1 MTLTSRGRR
10 IRVITDSVADLPWEV
25 AQQLGIQVVP
35 IYVILGAESYLADAA
50 LDAAW
55 FYREWERLDCRS
67 QTAAPPPEEF
77 LSAYR
82 ELVAEGATDIIGLFL
97 ASPLSSIVQHARQ
110 AAASLAASLNEAEN
124 EAENEADVRVHIVE
138 TGQVSMGVGWMAIAA
153 TEAIAQGATLPE
165 VLALLED
172 MRSRTYVIGVLSS
185 LDHLRRGGRV
195 GWAAA
200 RVAGWLRIKPIISYA
215 QGEAKLAGHVR
226 TYHRA
231 LDRLTNFVATVAPLE
246 RLAIIHSRAPQE
258 ALDQLQG
265 DVAALV
271 DVPVRIVEVGP
282 IFGTHVGPKG
292 IGVAVVQA
300 EQVKNV

>member
-1 MTLTSRGRR
+1 MTLTSHGQKT
-10 IRVITDSVADLPWEV
+10 RVITDSVADLPWNL
-25 AQQLGIQVVP
+25 AHRLGIQVVP
-35 IYVILGAESYLADAA
+35 IYVILGGKSYLADAA
-50 LDAAW
+50 LDSAW
-55 FYREWERLDCRS
+55 FYREWERHDQRS

-77 LSAYR
+77 LAAYR
-82 ELVAEGATDIIGLFL
+82 ELGAAGATDIIGLFL

-110 AAASLAASLNEAEN
+110 AAESLREDEA
-124 EAENEADVRVHIVE
+124 RVHIVE

-153 TEAIAQGATLPE
+153 AEAIAQGATLSE
-165 VLALLED
+165 VLTLLED
-172 MRSRTYVIGVLSS
+172 MRGRTYVRGVLAS

-200 RVAGWLRIKPIISYA
+200 QVAGWLRIKPIISYA
-215 QGEAKLAGHVR
+215 QSEAKLAGHVR

-231 LDRLTNFVATVAPLE
+231 LERLTNFVATIAPIE

-265 DVAALV
+265 DLAALI
-271 DVPVRIVEVGP
+271 DVPLLTVEVGP

-300 EQVKNV
+300 EHVEKVKA